1 MIKSARLP
9 ALLAAATGVLAVVW
23 WVLDRPLGVD
33 SGVYRAGAL
42 ALLRGQSLY
51 APLTAIPDWSPALPF
66 TYPPIAAVVFLPLA
80 VLPVQL
86 AWGVLA
92 AGTVLALRT
101 SVRLVGGAW
110 WVLPLLLFL
119 EPVWR
124 TIGLGQVNAL
134 LMALVLV
141 DVLALR
147 GSRFAGVLV
156 GVAAAV
162 KLTPLVFVA
171 HLFLTGRPR
180 DAVRALAVF
189 AGLGVTGFVLLP
201 ADAVRYWTST
211 MLGANKA
218 GGNAWWGNQSVSGL
232 VHRLGGSTAVLVLL
246 VLVCLGV
253 AAWLVR
259 DLHQSGDPVGSVL
272 VTAFAGVLVSPIS
285 WTHHWV
291 WVAPLCAVLLA
302 RRHFA
307 FAGALVVLS
316 TGWVFALV
324 PRGEGEERL
333 WTPLE
338 SLAGNAYVLI
348 GLAALLLLG
357 VRRARTRWTV
367 RWRSSP
373 RSAPWSRGSWA
384 ARTRSWP

>member
-1 MIKSARLP
+1 M
-9 ALLAAATGVLAVVW
+9 AVVW
-23 WVLDRPLGVD
+23 WILGRPLGVD

-42 ALLRGQSLY
+42 ALVNGQSLY

-80 VLPVQL
+80 ALPVQL
-86 AWGVLA
+86 AWGVPA
-92 AGTVLALRT
+92 VGTVLALRA
-101 SVRLVGGAW
+101 SVRLAGGAW
-110 WVLPLLLFL
+110 WVLPLLLCL

-124 TIGLGQVNAL
+124 TVALGQVNVL

-147 GSRFAGVLV
+147 GSRFAGVLI

-171 HLFLTGRPR
+171 HLLVTGRPR

-189 AGLGVTGFVLLP
+189 AGLGIAGVVLLP
-201 ADAVRYWTST
+201 GDTVRYWTST

-218 GGNAWWGNQSVSGL
+218 GGNAWWGNQSLSGL
-232 VHRLGGSTAVLVLL
+232 VHRVVDGSPAVLVLL

-253 AAWLVR
+253 ASYLAR
-259 DLHQSGDPVGSVL
+259 DLHRRGDPVGAVL

-302 RRHFA
+302 RRRFGFA
-307 FAGALVVLS
+307 AALVALC
-316 TGWVFALV
+316 TGWVFTLV
-324 PRGEGEERL
+324 PRAAGQERL

-338 SLAGNAYVLI
+338 SLAGNAYVLAALA
-348 GLAALLLLG
+348 GLALLAVRLVRVRQPAL
-357 VRRARTRWTV
+357 R
-367 RWRSSP
+367 
-373 RSAPWSRGSWA
+373 
-384 ARTRSWP
+384 

>member
-1 MIKSARLP
+1 MIKPALPSRLP
-9 ALLAAATGVLAVVW
+9 VLLAAAFALVAVVW
-23 WVLDRPLGVD
+23 WILDLPLGVD
-33 SGVYRAGAL
+33 SGVYRAAAL
-42 ALLRGQSLY
+42 ALVRGESLY

-80 VLPVQL
+80 ALPVQL

-101 SVRLVGGAW
+101 SVRLVGGCW
-110 WVLPLLLFL
+110 WALPLLLCL

-124 TIGLGQVNAL
+124 TVGLGQVNVL

-147 GSRFAGVLV
+147 GSRFSGVLV

-171 HLFLTGRPR
+171 HLFVTGRSR

-189 AGLGVTGFVLLP
+189 AGLGVTGLVLLP
-201 ADAVRYWTST
+201 GDTVRYWTST

-218 GGNAWWGNQSVSGL
+218 SGNAWWGNQSLSGL
-232 VHRLGGSTAVLVLL
+232 VHRVTEGSSVLLVLL

-253 AAWLVR
+253 AAYLAR
-259 DLHQSGDPVGSVL
+259 TLHRRGDAVGAVL

-302 RRHFA
+302 RRQLGSA
-307 FAGALVVLS
+307 AAVAVLYA
-316 TGWVFALV
+316 GWVFALV
-324 PRGEGEERL
+324 PRGEGQEQL

-338 SLAGNAYVLI
+338 SLAGNAYVL
-348 GLAALLLLG
+348 AAFSALVLLG
-357 VRRARTRWTV
+357 VRLAVSARR
-367 RWRSSP
+367 RSGEGLA
-373 RSAPWSRGSWA
+373 RRGDGIA
-384 ARTRSWP
+384 LRRRLL